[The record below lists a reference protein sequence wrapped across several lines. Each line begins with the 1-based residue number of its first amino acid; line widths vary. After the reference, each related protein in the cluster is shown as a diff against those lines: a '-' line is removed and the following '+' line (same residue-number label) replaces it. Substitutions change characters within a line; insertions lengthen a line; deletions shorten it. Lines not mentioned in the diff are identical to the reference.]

1 MNPACGGGRRG
12 REERGESLEEG
23 KGGRTSRFGVQVK
36 EEGQRDEEKRK
47 RVGQEEMQGGGARD
61 VGRRGQ
67 NTCRLFVRRGGSEA
81 RSPMGYK
88 LGKEGHGLQ
97 EFQD

>member
-1 MNPACGGGRRG
+1 MVRALRR
-12 REERGESLEEG
+12 EKGE
-23 KGGRTSRFGVQVK
+23 KASRFGVQVE
-36 EEGQRDEEKRK
+36 EEGKGDDGKRE

-61 VGRRGQ
+61 EERKGR
-67 NTCRLFVRRGGSEA
+67 NTCRLFVRRGSNEA

-88 LGKEGHGLQ
+88 LGKEGHELQ